1 MKKKLFSVLLVGAL
15 AASLVACDSKKKD
28 ADKTPSTVNTEINAD
43 EYAATISANA
53 DVYKTFVS
61 LPDWKGM
68 SVDLAESDYIVEDS
82 DIESY
87 IQSLL
92 EATSTTDVQT
102 TGTTKSGDTIKLDYS
117 GKLDGTAFSGGTAT
131 DASYTI
137 GSGKFIDDLDK
148 GLVGLTVGVETDI
161 PCTFPESYQNSD
173 LAGKQVVF
181 TVTVKEIDVTVVPE
195 LTDEWVT
202 ENSSKLGVQDQTLST
217 VDDLRAYVKDYL
229 NTQASSSRSSEV
241 FDTAYSQ
248 MTDGLDVSDYPS
260 EELSDLLKTLNS
272 NVDAEYE
279 SYSSSYSSKEQYLKS
294 VYNFDS
300 LDAFNDYA
308 DSYGISDL
316 DTYKKSVYGF
326 DSIDAFNEYATSSAQ
341 QYLLQ
346 KMIITMI
353 AADNN
358 ITVEADEINSTG
370 EELASYY
377 GYDDYQEILDTYG
390 REMNSEIGY
399 QVLYQKVV
407 EFVCDNVTVNDTSST
422 AE

>member
-15 AASLVACDSKKKD
+15 AASLVACDSKKKEV
-28 ADKTPSTVNTEINAD
+28 DKTPSTVNTEINAD
-43 EYAATISANA
+43 EYAATITDNA
-53 DVYKTFVS
+53 GIYKTFVTLS
-61 LPDWKGM
+61 DWKGM
-68 SVDLAESDYIVEDS
+68 SVDLAESDYKVTDSDVED
-82 DIESY
+82 Y

-92 EATSTTDVQT
+92 EATATTDAQT

-195 LTDEWVT
+195 LNDEWVT
-202 ENSSKLGVQDQTLST
+202 ANASKLGVSDAELTN
-217 VDDLRAYVKDYL
+217 VEDLRAYVKNYL
-229 NTQASSSRSSEV
+229 ETQAASNRSSTV
-241 FDTAYSQ
+241 FETAYSQ
-248 MTDGLDVSDYPS
+248 MSDGLDVSEYPS
-260 EELSDLLKTLNS
+260 EELADLLNTLNNNIDS
-272 NVDAEYE
+272 EYQ
-279 SYSSSYSSKEQYLKS
+279 SYSSSYSSKEDYLKS
-294 VYNFDS
+294 AYKFES
-300 LDAFNDYA
+300 L
-308 DSYGISDL
+308 
-316 DTYKKSVYGF
+316 
-326 DSIDAFNEYATSSAQ
+326 DAFNEYADNYAK

-358 ITVEADEINSTG
+358 ITVSADDINSTG

-377 GYDDYQEILDTYG
+377 GYNDYQEILDTYG
-390 REMNSEIGY
+390 KTMNAEIGY

-407 EFVCDNVTVNDTSST
+407 EFVCDNVTINDTSST
-422 AE
+422 EQ

>member
-15 AASLVACDSKKKD
+15 AASLVACDSKKKEV
-28 ADKTPSTVNTEINAD
+28 DKTPSTVNTEINAD
-43 EYAATISANA
+43 EYAATITDNA
-53 DVYKTFVS
+53 GIYKTFVS
-61 LPDWKGM
+61 LSDWKGM
-68 SVDLAESDYIVEDS
+68 SVDLAESDYKVTDSDVED
-82 DIESY
+82 Y

-92 EATSTTDVQT
+92 EATATTDAQT

-181 TVTVKEIDVTVVPE
+181 TVTVKEIDVKVVPE
-195 LTDEWVT
+195 LNDEWVT
-202 ENSSKLGVQDQTLST
+202 ANASKLGVSDAELTN
-217 VDDLRAYVKDYL
+217 VDDLRAYVKNYL
-229 NTQASSSRSSEV
+229 ETQAASNRSSTV
-241 FDTAYSQ
+241 FETAYSQ
-248 MTDGLDVSDYPS
+248 MSDGLDVSEYPS
-260 EELSDLLKTLNS
+260 EELADLLKTLNNNIDS
-272 NVDAEYE
+272 EYQ
-279 SYSSSYSSKEQYLKS
+279 SYSSSYSSKEDYLKS
-294 VYNFDS
+294 
-300 LDAFNDYA
+300 A
-308 DSYGISDL
+308 
-316 DTYKKSVYGF
+316 YKFESM
-326 DSIDAFNEYATSSAQ
+326 DAFNEYADNYAK

-358 ITVEADEINSTG
+358 ITVSEDDINSTG

-377 GYDDYQEILDTYG
+377 GYNDYQEILDTYG
-390 REMNSEIGY
+390 KSMNAEIGY

-407 EFVCDNVTVNDTSST
+407 EFVCDNVTINDTSST
-422 AE
+422 EQ

>member
-15 AASLVACDSKKKD
+15 AASLVACDSKKKE
-28 ADKTPSTVNTEINAD
+28 ADKTPSTVNSEINAD
-43 EYAATISANA
+43 EYAATITDNA
-53 DVYKTFVS
+53 GIYKTFVS
-61 LPDWKGM
+61 LSDWKGM
-68 SVDLAESDYIVEDS
+68 SVDLAESDYKVTDSDVED
-82 DIESY
+82 Y

-92 EATSTTDVQT
+92 EATATTDAQT

-181 TVTVKEIDVTVVPE
+181 TVTVKEIDVKVVPE
-195 LTDEWVT
+195 LNDEWVT
-202 ENSSKLGVQDQTLST
+202 ANASKLGVSDAELTN
-217 VDDLRAYVKDYL
+217 VEDLRAYVKNYL
-229 NTQASSSRSSEV
+229 ETQAASNRSSTV
-241 FDTAYSQ
+241 FETAYSQ
-248 MTDGLDVSDYPS
+248 MSDGLDVSEYPS
-260 EELSDLLKTLNS
+260 EELADLLNTLNN
-272 NVDAEYE
+272 NVDSEYQ
-279 SYSSSYSSKEQYLKS
+279 SYSSSYSSKEDYLKS
-294 VYNFDS
+294 AYNFDS
-300 LDAFNDYA
+300 LDAFNEYA
-308 DSYGISDL
+308 D
-316 DTYKKSVYGF
+316 
-326 DSIDAFNEYATSSAQ
+326 NYAK

-358 ITVEADEINSTG
+358 ITVSEDDINSTG

-377 GYDDYQEILDTYG
+377 GYNDYQEILDTYG
-390 REMNSEIGY
+390 KTMNAEIGY

-407 EFVCDNVTVNDTSST
+407 EFVCDNVTINDTSST
-422 AE
+422 EQ

>member
-1 MKKKLFSVLLVGAL
+1 MKKKFMSVMLAATLVVSLVG
-15 AASLVACDSKKKD
+15 CGKKNNNNTATD
-28 ADKTPSTVNTEINAD
+28 ADDTSNKAITAE
-43 EYAATISANA
+43 EYNATIASNA
-53 DVYKTFVS
+53 AVYKKYIT
-61 LPDWKGM
+61 LPEYKGIAV
-68 SVDLAESDYIVEDS
+68 SVDKSSLTVSDDDVETYIS
-82 DIESY
+82 NILS
-87 IQSLL
+87 SH
-92 EATSTTDVQT
+92 ATSEQVTE
-102 TGTTKSGDTIKLDYS
+102 GTTASGDTISLDYS
-117 GKLDGTAFSGGTAT
+117 GKLDGVAFSGGTAT
-131 DASYTI
+131 DVSYTI
-137 GSGKFIDDLDK
+137 GSGKFITDLDQ
-148 GLVGLTVGVETDI
+148 GLIGLNVGQEYDI

-308 DSYGISDL
+308 DSYA
-316 DTYKKSVYGF
+316 K
-326 DSIDAFNEYATSSAQ
+326 

-377 GYDDYQEILDTYG
+377 GYNDYQEILDTYG

>member
-15 AASLVACDSKKKD
+15 AASLVACDSKKKE
-28 ADKTPSTVNTEINAD
+28 ADKTPSTVNSEINAD
-43 EYAATISANA
+43 EYAATITDNA
-53 DVYKTFVS
+53 GIYKTFVS
-61 LPDWKGM
+61 LSDWKGM
-68 SVDLAESDYIVEDS
+68 SVDLAESDYKVTDSDVED
-82 DIESY
+82 Y

-92 EATSTTDVQT
+92 EATATTDAQT

-181 TVTVKEIDVTVVPE
+181 TVTVKEIDVKVVPE
-195 LTDEWVT
+195 LNDEWVT
-202 ENSSKLGVQDQTLST
+202 ANASKLGISDAELTN
-217 VDDLRAYVKDYL
+217 VDDLRAYVKNYL
-229 NTQASSSRSSEV
+229 ETQAASNRSSTV
-241 FDTAYSQ
+241 FETAYSQ
-248 MTDGLDVSDYPS
+248 MSDGLDVSEYPS
-260 EELSDLLKTLNS
+260 EELADLLKTLNNNIDS
-272 NVDAEYE
+272 EYQ
-279 SYSSSYSSKEQYLKS
+279 SYSSSYSSKEDYLKS
-294 VYNFDS
+294 
-300 LDAFNDYA
+300 A
-308 DSYGISDL
+308 
-316 DTYKKSVYGF
+316 YKFESM
-326 DSIDAFNEYATSSAQ
+326 DAFNEYADNYAK

-358 ITVEADEINSTG
+358 ITVSEDDINSTG

-377 GYDDYQEILDTYG
+377 GYNDYQEILDTYG
-390 REMNSEIGY
+390 KSMNAEIGY

-407 EFVCDNVTVNDTSST
+407 EFVCDNVTINDTSST
-422 AE
+422 EQ

>member
-1 MKKKLFSVLLVGAL
+1 MDLGAKPGIPALSLIKISVVDGAVSVAEYL
-15 AASLVACDSKKKD
+15 GNHVRACSLKGFGAVIL
-28 ADKTPSTVNTEINAD
+28 TV
-43 EYAATISANA
+43 
-53 DVYKTFVS
+53 
-61 LPDWKGM
+61 
-68 SVDLAESDYIVEDS
+68 
-82 DIESY
+82 
-87 IQSLL
+87 
-92 EATSTTDVQT
+92 
-102 TGTTKSGDTIKLDYS
+102 
-117 GKLDGTAFSGGTAT
+117 
-131 DASYTI
+131 

-308 DSYGISDL
+308 DSYA
-316 DTYKKSVYGF
+316 K
-326 DSIDAFNEYATSSAQ
+326 

-377 GYDDYQEILDTYG
+377 GYNDYQEILDTYG

>member
-15 AASLVACDSKKKD
+15 AASLVACDSKKKEV
-28 ADKTPSTVNTEINAD
+28 DKTPSTVNTEINAD
-43 EYAATISANA
+43 EYAATITDNA
-53 DVYKTFVS
+53 GIYKTFVS
-61 LPDWKGM
+61 LSDWKGM
-68 SVDLAESDYIVEDS
+68 SVDLAESDYKVTDSDVED
-82 DIESY
+82 Y

-92 EATSTTDVQT
+92 EATATTDAQT
-102 TGTTKSGDTIKLDYS
+102 TGTTQSGDTIKLDYS

-195 LTDEWVT
+195 LNDEWVT
-202 ENSSKLGVQDQTLST
+202 ANASKLGVSDAELTN
-217 VDDLRAYVKDYL
+217 VEDLRAYVKNYL
-229 NTQASSSRSSEV
+229 ETQAASNRSSTV
-241 FDTAYSQ
+241 FETAYSQ
-248 MTDGLDVSDYPS
+248 MSDGLDVSEYPS
-260 EELSDLLKTLNS
+260 EELADLLNTLNN
-272 NVDAEYE
+272 NVDSEYQ
-279 SYSSSYSSKEQYLKS
+279 SYSSSYSSKEDYLKS
-294 VYNFDS
+294 AYNFDS
-300 LDAFNDYA
+300 LDAFNEYA
-308 DSYGISDL
+308 D
-316 DTYKKSVYGF
+316 
-326 DSIDAFNEYATSSAQ
+326 NYAK

-358 ITVEADEINSTG
+358 ITVSEDDINSTG

-377 GYDDYQEILDTYG
+377 GYNDYQEILDTYG
-390 REMNSEIGY
+390 KTMNAEIGY

-407 EFVCDNVTVNDTSST
+407 EFVCDNVTINDTSS
-422 AE
+422 AEQ

>member
-15 AASLVACDSKKKD
+15 AASLVACDSKKKEV
-28 ADKTPSTVNTEINAD
+28 DKTPSTVNTEINAD
-43 EYAATISANA
+43 EYAATITDNA
-53 DVYKTFVS
+53 GIYKTFVS
-61 LPDWKGM
+61 LSDWKGM
-68 SVDLAESDYIVEDS
+68 SVDLAESDYKVTDSDVED
-82 DIESY
+82 Y

-92 EATSTTDVQT
+92 EATATTDAQT

-181 TVTVKEIDVTVVPE
+181 TVTVKEIDVKVVPE

-229 NTQASSSRSSEV
+229 NTQASSSKSSEV

-308 DSYGISDL
+308 DSYA
-316 DTYKKSVYGF
+316 K
-326 DSIDAFNEYATSSAQ
+326 

-377 GYDDYQEILDTYG
+377 GYNDYQEILDTYG

-407 EFVCDNVTVNDTSST
+407 EFVCNNVTVNDTSST

>member
-15 AASLVACDSKKKD
+15 AASLVACDSKKKEV
-28 ADKTPSTVNTEINAD
+28 DKTPSTVNTEINAD
-43 EYAATISANA
+43 EYAATITDNA
-53 DVYKTFVS
+53 GIYKTFVS
-61 LPDWKGM
+61 LSDWKGM
-68 SVDLAESDYIVEDS
+68 SVDLAESDYKVTDSDVED
-82 DIESY
+82 Y

-92 EATSTTDVQT
+92 EATATTDAQT

-195 LTDEWVT
+195 LNDEWVT
-202 ENSSKLGVQDQTLST
+202 ANASKLGVSDAELTN
-217 VDDLRAYVKDYL
+217 VEDLRAYVKNYL
-229 NTQASSSRSSEV
+229 ETQAASNRSSTV
-241 FDTAYSQ
+241 FETAYSQ
-248 MTDGLDVSDYPS
+248 MSDGLDVSEYPS
-260 EELSDLLKTLNS
+260 EELADLLNTLNN
-272 NVDAEYE
+272 NVDSEYQ
-279 SYSSSYSSKEQYLKS
+279 SYSSSYSSKEDYLKS
-294 VYNFDS
+294 AYKFES
-300 LDAFNDYA
+300 LN
-308 DSYGISDL
+308 
-316 DTYKKSVYGF
+316 
-326 DSIDAFNEYATSSAQ
+326 AFNEYADNYAK

-358 ITVEADEINSTG
+358 ITVSADDINSTG

-377 GYDDYQEILDTYG
+377 GYNDYQEILDTYG
-390 REMNSEIGY
+390 KTMNAEIGY

-407 EFVCDNVTVNDTSST
+407 EFVCDNVTINDTSST
-422 AE
+422 EQ

>member
-15 AASLVACDSKKKD
+15 AASLVACDSKKKEV
-28 ADKTPSTVNTEINAD
+28 DKTPSTVNTEINAD
-43 EYAATISANA
+43 EYAATITDNA
-53 DVYKTFVS
+53 GIYKTFVS
-61 LPDWKGM
+61 LSDWKGM
-68 SVDLAESDYIVEDS
+68 SVDLAESDYKVTDSDVED
-82 DIESY
+82 Y

-92 EATSTTDVQT
+92 EATATTDAQT

-195 LTDEWVT
+195 LNDEWVT
-202 ENSSKLGVQDQTLST
+202 ANASKLGVSDAELTN
-217 VDDLRAYVKDYL
+217 VEDLRAYVKNYL
-229 NTQASSSRSSEV
+229 ETQAASNRSSTV
-241 FDTAYSQ
+241 FETAYSQ
-248 MTDGLDVSDYPS
+248 MSDGLDVSEYPS
-260 EELSDLLKTLNS
+260 EELADLLKTLNN
-272 NVDAEYE
+272 NVDSEYQ
-279 SYSSSYSSKEQYLKS
+279 SYSSSYSSKEDYLKS
-294 VYNFDS
+294 AYNFDS
-300 LDAFNDYA
+300 LDAFNEYA
-308 DSYGISDL
+308 D
-316 DTYKKSVYGF
+316 
-326 DSIDAFNEYATSSAQ
+326 NYA
-341 QYLLQ
+341 
-346 KMIITMI
+346 MI

-358 ITVEADEINSTG
+358 ITVSADDINSTG

-377 GYDDYQEILDTYG
+377 GYNDYQEILDTYG
-390 REMNSEIGY
+390 KTMNAEIGY

-407 EFVCDNVTVNDTSST
+407 EFVCDNVTINDTSST
-422 AE
+422 EQ

>member
-15 AASLVACDSKKKD
+15 AASLVACDSKKKEV
-28 ADKTPSTVNTEINAD
+28 DKTPSTVNTEINAD
-43 EYAATISANA
+43 EYAATITDNA
-53 DVYKTFVS
+53 GIYKTFVS
-61 LPDWKGM
+61 LSDWKGM
-68 SVDLAESDYIVEDS
+68 SVDLAESDYKVTDSDVED
-82 DIESY
+82 Y

-92 EATSTTDVQT
+92 EATATTDAQT

-195 LTDEWVT
+195 LNDEWVT
-202 ENSSKLGVQDQTLST
+202 ANASKLGVSDAELTN
-217 VDDLRAYVKDYL
+217 VEDLRAYVKNYL
-229 NTQASSSRSSEV
+229 ETQAASNRSSTV
-241 FDTAYSQ
+241 FETAYSQ
-248 MTDGLDVSDYPS
+248 MSDGLDVSEYPS
-260 EELSDLLKTLNS
+260 EELADLLNTLNN
-272 NVDAEYE
+272 NVDLEYQ
-279 SYSSSYSSKEQYLKS
+279 SYSSSYSSKEDYLKS
-294 VYNFDS
+294 AYNFD
-300 LDAFNDYA
+300 L
-308 DSYGISDL
+308 L
-316 DTYKKSVYGF
+316 
-326 DSIDAFNEYATSSAQ
+326 DAFNEYADNYAK

-358 ITVEADEINSTG
+358 ITVSADDINSTG

-377 GYDDYQEILDTYG
+377 GYNDYQEILDTYG
-390 REMNSEIGY
+390 KTMNAEIGY

-407 EFVCDNVTVNDTSST
+407 EFVCDNVTINDTSST
-422 AE
+422 EQ

>member
-15 AASLVACDSKKKD
+15 AASLVACDSKKKEV
-28 ADKTPSTVNTEINAD
+28 DKTPSTVNTEINAD
-43 EYAATISANA
+43 EYAATITDNA
-53 DVYKTFVS
+53 GIYKTFVS
-61 LPDWKGM
+61 LSDWKGM
-68 SVDLAESDYIVEDS
+68 SVDLAESDYKVTDSDVED
-82 DIESY
+82 Y

-92 EATSTTDVQT
+92 EATATTDAQT

-195 LTDEWVT
+195 LNDEWVT
-202 ENSSKLGVQDQTLST
+202 ANASKLGVSDAELTN
-217 VDDLRAYVKDYL
+217 VEDLRAYVKNYL
-229 NTQASSSRSSEV
+229 ETQAASNRSSTV
-241 FDTAYSQ
+241 FETAYSQ
-248 MTDGLDVSDYPS
+248 MSDGLDVSEYPS
-260 EELSDLLKTLNS
+260 EELADLLNTLNN
-272 NVDAEYE
+272 NVDSEYQ
-279 SYSSSYSSKEQYLKS
+279 SYSSSYSSKEDYIKS
-294 VYNFDS
+294 AYKFES
-300 LDAFNDYA
+300 L
-308 DSYGISDL
+308 
-316 DTYKKSVYGF
+316 
-326 DSIDAFNEYATSSAQ
+326 DAFNEYADNYAK

-358 ITVEADEINSTG
+358 ITVSEDDINSTG

-377 GYDDYQEILDTYG
+377 GYNDYQEILDTYG
-390 REMNSEIGY
+390 KTMNAEIGY

-407 EFVCDNVTVNDTSST
+407 EFVCDNVTINDTSST
-422 AE
+422 EQ

>member
-15 AASLVACDSKKKD
+15 AASLVACDSKKKE
-28 ADKTPSTVNTEINAD
+28 ADKTHSTVNSEINAD
-43 EYAATISANA
+43 EYAATITDNA
-53 DVYKTFVS
+53 GIYKTFVS
-61 LPDWKGM
+61 LSDWKGM
-68 SVDLAESDYIVEDS
+68 SVDLAESDYKVTDSDVED
-82 DIESY
+82 Y

-92 EATSTTDVQT
+92 EATATTDAQT

-181 TVTVKEIDVTVVPE
+181 TVTVKEIDVKVVPE
-195 LTDEWVT
+195 LNDEWVT
-202 ENSSKLGVQDQTLST
+202 ANASKLGVSDAELTN
-217 VDDLRAYVKDYL
+217 VDDLRAYVKNYL
-229 NTQASSSRSSEV
+229 ETQAASNRSSTV
-241 FDTAYSQ
+241 FETAYSQ
-248 MTDGLDVSDYPS
+248 MSDGLDVSEYPS
-260 EELSDLLKTLNS
+260 EELADLLKTLNN
-272 NVDAEYE
+272 NVDSEYQ
-279 SYSSSYSSKEQYLKS
+279 SYSSSYSSKEDYLKS
-294 VYNFDS
+294 AYNFDS
-300 LDAFNDYA
+300 LDAFNEYA
-308 DSYGISDL
+308 D
-316 DTYKKSVYGF
+316 
-326 DSIDAFNEYATSSAQ
+326 NYAK

-358 ITVEADEINSTG
+358 ITVSADDINSTG

-377 GYDDYQEILDTYG
+377 GYNDYQEILDTYG
-390 REMNSEIGY
+390 KTMNAEIGY

-407 EFVCDNVTVNDTSST
+407 EFVCDNVTINDTSST
-422 AE
+422 EQ

>member
-15 AASLVACDSKKKD
+15 AASLVACDSKKKEV
-28 ADKTPSTVNTEINAD
+28 DKTPSTVNTEINAD
-43 EYAATISANA
+43 EYAATITDNA
-53 DVYKTFVS
+53 GIYKTFVS
-61 LPDWKGM
+61 LSDWKGM
-68 SVDLAESDYIVEDS
+68 SVDLAESDYKVTDSDVED
-82 DIESY
+82 Y

-92 EATSTTDVQT
+92 EATATTDAQT
-102 TGTTKSGDTIKLDYS
+102 TGITKSGDTIKLDYS

-195 LTDEWVT
+195 LNDEWVT
-202 ENSSKLGVQDQTLST
+202 ANASKLGVSDAELTN
-217 VDDLRAYVKDYL
+217 VEDLRAYVKNYL
-229 NTQASSSRSSEV
+229 ETQAASNRSSTV
-241 FDTAYSQ
+241 FETAYSQ
-248 MTDGLDVSDYPS
+248 MSDGLDVSEYPS
-260 EELSDLLKTLNS
+260 EELADLLNTLNN
-272 NVDAEYE
+272 NVDSEYQ
-279 SYSSSYSSKEQYLKS
+279 SYSSSYSSKEDYLKS
-294 VYNFDS
+294 
-300 LDAFNDYA
+300 A
-308 DSYGISDL
+308 
-316 DTYKKSVYGF
+316 YKFESM
-326 DSIDAFNEYATSSAQ
+326 DAFNEYADNYAK

-358 ITVEADEINSTG
+358 ITVSEDDINSTG

-377 GYDDYQEILDTYG
+377 GYNDYQEILDTYG
-390 REMNSEIGY
+390 KTMNAEIGY

-407 EFVCDNVTVNDTSST
+407 EFVCDNVTINDTSST
-422 AE
+422 EQ

>member
-15 AASLVACDSKKKD
+15 AASLVACDSKKKEV
-28 ADKTPSTVNTEINAD
+28 DKTPSTVNTEINAD
-43 EYAATISANA
+43 EYAATITDNA
-53 DVYKTFVS
+53 GIYKTFVS
-61 LPDWKGM
+61 LSDWKGM
-68 SVDLAESDYIVEDS
+68 SVDLAESDYKVTDSDVED
-82 DIESY
+82 Y

-92 EATSTTDVQT
+92 EATATTDAQT

-195 LTDEWVT
+195 LNDEWVT
-202 ENSSKLGVQDQTLST
+202 ANASKLGVSDAELTN
-217 VDDLRAYVKDYL
+217 VEDLRAYVKNYL
-229 NTQASSSRSSEV
+229 ETQAASNRSSTV
-241 FDTAYSQ
+241 FEAAYSQ
-248 MTDGLDVSDYPS
+248 MSDGLDVSEYPS
-260 EELSDLLKTLNS
+260 EELADLLKTLNNNIDS
-272 NVDAEYE
+272 EYQ
-279 SYSSSYSSKEQYLKS
+279 SYSSSYSSKEDYLKS
-294 VYNFDS
+294 
-300 LDAFNDYA
+300 A
-308 DSYGISDL
+308 
-316 DTYKKSVYGF
+316 YKFESM
-326 DSIDAFNEYATSSAQ
+326 DAFNEYADNYAK

-358 ITVEADEINSTG
+358 ITVSADDINSTG

-377 GYDDYQEILDTYG
+377 GYNDYQEILDTYG
-390 REMNSEIGY
+390 KTMNAEIGY

-407 EFVCDNVTVNDTSST
+407 EFVCDNVTINDTSST
-422 AE
+422 EQ

>member
-15 AASLVACDSKKKD
+15 AASLVACDSKKKE
-28 ADKTPSTVNTEINAD
+28 ADKTPSTVNSEINAD
-43 EYAATISANA
+43 EYAATITDNA
-53 DVYKTFVS
+53 GIYKTFVS
-61 LPDWKGM
+61 LSDWKGM
-68 SVDLAESDYIVEDS
+68 SVDLAESDYKVTDSDVED
-82 DIESY
+82 Y

-92 EATSTTDVQT
+92 EATATTDAQT

-181 TVTVKEIDVTVVPE
+181 TVTVKEIDVKVVPE
-195 LTDEWVT
+195 LNDEWVT
-202 ENSSKLGVQDQTLST
+202 ANASKLGVSDAELTN
-217 VDDLRAYVKDYL
+217 VEDLRAYVKNYL
-229 NTQASSSRSSEV
+229 ETQAASNRSSTV
-241 FDTAYSQ
+241 FETAYSQ
-248 MTDGLDVSDYPS
+248 MSDGLDVSEYPS
-260 EELSDLLKTLNS
+260 EELADLLKTLNNNIDS
-272 NVDAEYE
+272 EYQ
-279 SYSSSYSSKEQYLKS
+279 SYSSSYSSKEDYLKS
-294 VYNFDS
+294 
-300 LDAFNDYA
+300 A
-308 DSYGISDL
+308 
-316 DTYKKSVYGF
+316 YKFESM
-326 DSIDAFNEYATSSAQ
+326 DAFNEYADNYAK

-358 ITVEADEINSTG
+358 ITVSEDDINSTG

-377 GYDDYQEILDTYG
+377 GYNDYQEILDTYG
-390 REMNSEIGY
+390 KSMNAEIGY

-407 EFVCDNVTVNDTSST
+407 EFVCDNVTINDTSST
-422 AE
+422 EQ

>member
-15 AASLVACDSKKKD
+15 AASLVACDSKKKEV
-28 ADKTPSTVNTEINAD
+28 DKTPSTVNTEINAD
-43 EYAATISANA
+43 EYAATITDNA
-53 DVYKTFVS
+53 GIYKTFVS
-61 LPDWKGM
+61 LSDWKGM
-68 SVDLAESDYIVEDS
+68 SVDLAESDYKVTDSDVED
-82 DIESY
+82 Y

-92 EATSTTDVQT
+92 EATATTDAQT

-181 TVTVKEIDVTVVPE
+181 TVTVKEIDVKVVPE
-195 LTDEWVT
+195 LNDEWVT
-202 ENSSKLGVQDQTLST
+202 ANASKLGVSDAELTN
-217 VDDLRAYVKDYL
+217 VDDLRAYVKNYL
-229 NTQASSSRSSEV
+229 ETQAASNRSSTV
-241 FDTAYSQ
+241 FETAYSQ
-248 MTDGLDVSDYPS
+248 MSDGLDVSEYPS
-260 EELSDLLKTLNS
+260 EELADLLKTLNN
-272 NVDAEYE
+272 NVDSEYQ
-279 SYSSSYSSKEQYLKS
+279 SYSSSYSSKEEYIKS
-294 VYNFDS
+294 
-300 LDAFNDYA
+300 A
-308 DSYGISDL
+308 
-316 DTYKKSVYGF
+316 YKFESM
-326 DSIDAFNEYATSSAQ
+326 DAFNEYADNYAK

-358 ITVEADEINSTG
+358 ITVSEDDINSTG

-377 GYDDYQEILDTYG
+377 GYNDYQEILDPYG
-390 REMNSEIGY
+390 KSMNAEIGY

-407 EFVCDNVTVNDTSST
+407 EFVCDNVTINDTSST
-422 AE
+422 EQ

>member
-15 AASLVACDSKKKD
+15 AASLVACDSKKKEV
-28 ADKTPSTVNTEINAD
+28 DKTPSTVNTEINAD
-43 EYAATISANA
+43 EYAATITDNA
-53 DVYKTFVS
+53 GIYKTFVS
-61 LPDWKGM
+61 LSDWKGM
-68 SVDLAESDYIVEDS
+68 SVDLAESDYKVTDSDVED
-82 DIESY
+82 Y

-92 EATSTTDVQT
+92 EATATTDAQT

-181 TVTVKEIDVTVVPE
+181 TVTVKEIDVTVVPK
-195 LTDEWVT
+195 LNDEWVT
-202 ENSSKLGVQDQTLST
+202 ANASKLGVSDAELTN
-217 VDDLRAYVKDYL
+217 VEDLRAYVKNYL
-229 NTQASSSRSSEV
+229 ETQAASNRSSTV
-241 FDTAYSQ
+241 FETAYSQ
-248 MTDGLDVSDYPS
+248 MSDGLDVSEYPS
-260 EELSDLLKTLNS
+260 EELADLLNTLNN
-272 NVDAEYE
+272 NVDSEYQ
-279 SYSSSYSSKEQYLKS
+279 SYSSSYSSKEDYLKS
-294 VYNFDS
+294 AYKFES
-300 LDAFNDYA
+300 L
-308 DSYGISDL
+308 
-316 DTYKKSVYGF
+316 
-326 DSIDAFNEYATSSAQ
+326 DAFNEYADNYAK

-358 ITVEADEINSTG
+358 ITVSADDINSTG

-377 GYDDYQEILDTYG
+377 GYNDYQEILDTYG
-390 REMNSEIGY
+390 KTMNAEIGY

-407 EFVCDNVTVNDTSST
+407 EFVCDNVTINDTSST
-422 AE
+422 EQ

>member
-15 AASLVACDSKKKD
+15 AASLVACDSKKKEV
-28 ADKTPSTVNTEINAD
+28 DKTPSTVNTEINAD
-43 EYAATISANA
+43 EYAATITDNA
-53 DVYKTFVS
+53 SIYKTFVS
-61 LPDWKGM
+61 LSDWKGM
-68 SVDLAESDYIVEDS
+68 SVDLSESDYKVTDSDVED
-82 DIESY
+82 Y

-92 EATSTTDVQT
+92 EATATTDAQT

-195 LTDEWVT
+195 LNDEWVT
-202 ENSSKLGVQDQTLST
+202 ANASKLGVSDAELTN
-217 VDDLRAYVKDYL
+217 VEDLRAYVKNYL
-229 NTQASSSRSSEV
+229 ETQAASNRSSTV
-241 FDTAYSQ
+241 FETAYSQ
-248 MTDGLDVSDYPS
+248 MSDGLDVSEYPS
-260 EELSDLLKTLNS
+260 EELADLLNTLNNNIDS
-272 NVDAEYE
+272 EYQ
-279 SYSSSYSSKEQYLKS
+279 SYSSSYSSKEDYLKS
-294 VYNFDS
+294 AYKFES
-300 LDAFNDYA
+300 L
-308 DSYGISDL
+308 
-316 DTYKKSVYGF
+316 
-326 DSIDAFNEYATSSAQ
+326 DAFNEYADNYAK

-358 ITVEADEINSTG
+358 ITVSADDINSTG

-377 GYDDYQEILDTYG
+377 GYNDYQEILDTYG
-390 REMNSEIGY
+390 KTMNAEIGY

-407 EFVCDNVTVNDTSST
+407 EFVCDNVTINDTSST
-422 AE
+422 EQ

>member
-15 AASLVACDSKKKD
+15 AASLVACDSKKKE
-28 ADKTPSTVNTEINAD
+28 ADKTPSTVNSEINAD
-43 EYAATISANA
+43 EYAATITDNA
-53 DVYKTFVS
+53 GIYKTFVS
-61 LPDWKGM
+61 LSDWKGM
-68 SVDLAESDYIVEDS
+68 SVDLAESDYKVTDSDVED
-82 DIESY
+82 Y

-92 EATSTTDVQT
+92 EATATTDAQT

-181 TVTVKEIDVTVVPE
+181 TVTVKEIDVKVVPE
-195 LTDEWVT
+195 LNDEWVT
-202 ENSSKLGVQDQTLST
+202 ANASKLGVSDAELTN
-217 VDDLRAYVKDYL
+217 VEDLRAYVKNYL
-229 NTQASSSRSSEV
+229 ETQAASNRSSTV
-241 FDTAYSQ
+241 FETAYSQ
-248 MTDGLDVSDYPS
+248 MSDGLDVSEYPS
-260 EELSDLLKTLNS
+260 EELADLLNTLNNNIDS
-272 NVDAEYE
+272 EYQ
-279 SYSSSYSSKEQYLKS
+279 SYSSSYSSKEDYLKS
-294 VYNFDS
+294 AYNFDS
-300 LDAFNDYA
+300 LDAFNEYA
-308 DSYGISDL
+308 D
-316 DTYKKSVYGF
+316 
-326 DSIDAFNEYATSSAQ
+326 NYAK

-358 ITVEADEINSTG
+358 ITVSADDINSTG

-377 GYDDYQEILDTYG
+377 GYNDYQEILDTYG
-390 REMNSEIGY
+390 KTMNAEIGY

-407 EFVCDNVTVNDTSST
+407 EFVCDNVTINDTSST
-422 AE
+422 EQ

>member
-15 AASLVACDSKKKD
+15 AASLVACDSKKKEV
-28 ADKTPSTVNTEINAD
+28 DKTPSTVNTEINAD
-43 EYAATISANA
+43 EYAATITDNA
-53 DVYKTFVS
+53 GIYKTFVS
-61 LPDWKGM
+61 LSDWKGM
-68 SVDLAESDYIVEDS
+68 SVDLAESDYKVTDSDVED
-82 DIESY
+82 Y

-92 EATSTTDVQT
+92 EATATTDAQT

-195 LTDEWVT
+195 LNDEWVT
-202 ENSSKLGVQDQTLST
+202 ANASKLGVSDAELTN
-217 VDDLRAYVKDYL
+217 VEDLRAYVKNYL
-229 NTQASSSRSSEV
+229 ETQAASNRSSTV
-241 FDTAYSQ
+241 FETAYSQ
-248 MTDGLDVSDYPS
+248 MSDGLDVSEYPS
-260 EELSDLLKTLNS
+260 EELADLLNTLNN
-272 NVDAEYE
+272 NVDSEYQ
-279 SYSSSYSSKEQYLKS
+279 SYSSSYSSKEDYLKS
-294 VYNFDS
+294 AYNFDS
-300 LDAFNDYA
+300 LDAFNKYA
-308 DSYGISDL
+308 D
-316 DTYKKSVYGF
+316 
-326 DSIDAFNEYATSSAQ
+326 NYAK

-358 ITVEADEINSTG
+358 ITVSADDINSTG

-377 GYDDYQEILDTYG
+377 GYNDYQEILDTYG
-390 REMNSEIGY
+390 KTMNAEIGY

-407 EFVCDNVTVNDTSST
+407 EFVCDNVTINDTSST
-422 AE
+422 EQ

>member
-15 AASLVACDSKKKD
+15 AASLVACDSKKKEV
-28 ADKTPSTVNTEINAD
+28 DKTPSTVNTEINAD
-43 EYAATISANA
+43 EYAATITDNA
-53 DVYKTFVS
+53 GIYKTFVS
-61 LPDWKGM
+61 LSDWKGM
-68 SVDLAESDYIVEDS
+68 SVDLAESDYKVTDSDVED
-82 DIESY
+82 Y

-92 EATSTTDVQT
+92 EATATTDAQT

-181 TVTVKEIDVTVVPE
+181 TVTVKEIDVKVVPE
-195 LTDEWVT
+195 LNDEWVT
-202 ENSSKLGVQDQTLST
+202 ANSSKLGVSDAELTN
-217 VDDLRAYVKDYL
+217 VEDLRAYVKNYL
-229 NTQASSSRSSEV
+229 ETQAASNRSSTV
-241 FDTAYSQ
+241 FETAYSQ
-248 MTDGLDVSDYPS
+248 MSDGLDVSEYPS
-260 EELSDLLKTLNS
+260 EELADLLKTLNN
-272 NVDAEYE
+272 NVDSEYQ
-279 SYSSSYSSKEQYLKS
+279 SYSSSYSSKEEYIKS
-294 VYNFDS
+294 
-300 LDAFNDYA
+300 A
-308 DSYGISDL
+308 
-316 DTYKKSVYGF
+316 YKFESM
-326 DSIDAFNEYATSSAQ
+326 DAFNEYADNYAK

-358 ITVEADEINSTG
+358 ITVSEDDINSTG

-377 GYDDYQEILDTYG
+377 GYNDYQEILDTYG
-390 REMNSEIGY
+390 KSMNAEIGY

-407 EFVCDNVTVNDTSST
+407 EFVCDNVTINDTSST
-422 AE
+422 EQ

>member
-15 AASLVACDSKKKD
+15 AASLVACDSKKKEV
-28 ADKTPSTVNTEINAD
+28 DKTPSTVNTEINAD
-43 EYAATISANA
+43 EYAATITDNA
-53 DVYKTFVS
+53 GIYKTFVTLS
-61 LPDWKGM
+61 DWKGM
-68 SVDLAESDYIVEDS
+68 SVDLAESDYKVTDSDVED
-82 DIESY
+82 Y

-92 EATSTTDVQT
+92 EATATTDAQT

-181 TVTVKEIDVTVVPE
+181 TVTVKEIDVKVVPE
-195 LTDEWVT
+195 LNDEWVT
-202 ENSSKLGVQDQTLST
+202 ANSSKLGVSDAELTN
-217 VDDLRAYVKDYL
+217 VEDLRAYVKNYL
-229 NTQASSSRSSEV
+229 ETQAASNRSSTV
-241 FDTAYSQ
+241 FETAYSQ
-248 MTDGLDVSDYPS
+248 MSDGLDVSEYPS
-260 EELSDLLKTLNS
+260 EELADLLKTLNN
-272 NVDAEYE
+272 NVDSEYQ
-279 SYSSSYSSKEQYLKS
+279 SYSSSYSSKEEYIKS
-294 VYNFDS
+294 
-300 LDAFNDYA
+300 A
-308 DSYGISDL
+308 
-316 DTYKKSVYGF
+316 YKFESM
-326 DSIDAFNEYATSSAQ
+326 DAFNEYADNYAK

-358 ITVEADEINSTG
+358 ITVTEDDINSTG

-377 GYDDYQEILDTYG
+377 GYNDYQEILDTYG
-390 REMNSEIGY
+390 KTMNAEIGY

-407 EFVCDNVTVNDTSST
+407 EFVCDNVTINDTSST
-422 AE
+422 EQ

>member
-1 MKKKLFSVLLVGAL
+1 M
-15 AASLVACDSKKKD
+15 
-28 ADKTPSTVNTEINAD
+28 
-43 EYAATISANA
+43 
-53 DVYKTFVS
+53 
-61 LPDWKGM
+61 
-68 SVDLAESDYIVEDS
+68 
-82 DIESY
+82 
-87 IQSLL
+87 
-92 EATSTTDVQT
+92 QT

-308 DSYGISDL
+308 DSYA
-316 DTYKKSVYGF
+316 K
-326 DSIDAFNEYATSSAQ
+326 

>member
-1 MKKKLFSVLLVGAL
+1 MLLVGAL
-15 AASLVACDSKKKD
+15 AASLVACDSKKKEV
-28 ADKTPSTVNTEINAD
+28 DKTPSTVNTEINAD
-43 EYAATISANA
+43 EYAATITDNA
-53 DVYKTFVS
+53 GIYKTFVS
-61 LPDWKGM
+61 LSDWKGM
-68 SVDLAESDYIVEDS
+68 SVDLAESDYKVTDSDVED
-82 DIESY
+82 Y

-92 EATSTTDVQT
+92 EATATTDAQT

-181 TVTVKEIDVTVVPE
+181 TVTVKEIDVKVVPE
-195 LTDEWVT
+195 LNDEWVT
-202 ENSSKLGVQDQTLST
+202 ANASKLGVSDAELTN
-217 VDDLRAYVKDYL
+217 VDDLRAYVKNYL
-229 NTQASSSRSSEV
+229 ETQAASNRSSTV
-241 FDTAYSQ
+241 FETAYSQ
-248 MTDGLDVSDYPS
+248 MSDGLDVSEYPS
-260 EELSDLLKTLNS
+260 EELADLLKTLNNNIDS
-272 NVDAEYE
+272 EYQ
-279 SYSSSYSSKEQYLKS
+279 SYSSSYSSKEDYLKS
-294 VYNFDS
+294 
-300 LDAFNDYA
+300 A
-308 DSYGISDL
+308 
-316 DTYKKSVYGF
+316 YKFESM
-326 DSIDAFNEYATSSAQ
+326 DAFNEYADNYAK

-358 ITVEADEINSTG
+358 ITVSEDDINSTG

-377 GYDDYQEILDTYG
+377 GYNDYQEILDTYG
-390 REMNSEIGY
+390 KSMNAEIGY

-407 EFVCDNVTVNDTSST
+407 EFVCDNVTINDTSST
-422 AE
+422 EQ

>member
-173 LAGKQVVF
+173 LAGKQV
-181 TVTVKEIDVTVVPE
+181 
-195 LTDEWVT
+195 T

-308 DSYGISDL
+308 DSYA
-316 DTYKKSVYGF
+316 K
-326 DSIDAFNEYATSSAQ
+326 

-377 GYDDYQEILDTYG
+377 GYNDYQEILDTYG

>member
-15 AASLVACDSKKKD
+15 AASLVACDSKKKEV
-28 ADKTPSTVNTEINAD
+28 DKTPSTVNSEINAD
-43 EYAATISANA
+43 EYAATITDNA
-53 DVYKTFVS
+53 GIYKKFVS
-61 LPDWKGM
+61 LSDWKGM
-68 SVDLAESDYIVEDS
+68 SVDLAEADYKVTDSDVED
-82 DIESY
+82 Y

-92 EATSTTDVQT
+92 EATATTDAQT

-148 GLVGLTVGVETDI
+148 GLLGLTVGVETDI

-195 LTDEWVT
+195 LNDEWVT
-202 ENSSKLGVQDQTLST
+202 ANASKLGVSDAELTN
-217 VDDLRAYVKDYL
+217 VEDLRAYVKNYL
-229 NTQASSSRSSEV
+229 ETQAASNRSSTV
-241 FDTAYSQ
+241 FETAYSQ
-248 MTDGLDVSDYPS
+248 MSDGLDVSEYPS
-260 EELSDLLKTLNS
+260 EELADLLNTLNN
-272 NVDAEYE
+272 NVDSEYQ
-279 SYSSSYSSKEQYLKS
+279 SYSSSYSSKEDYLKS
-294 VYNFDS
+294 AYKFDS
-300 LDAFNDYA
+300 LDAFNEYA
-308 DSYGISDL
+308 D
-316 DTYKKSVYGF
+316 
-326 DSIDAFNEYATSSAQ
+326 NYAK

-358 ITVEADEINSTG
+358 ITVSADDINSTG

-377 GYDDYQEILDTYG
+377 GYNDYQEILDTYG
-390 REMNSEIGY
+390 KTMNAEIGY

-407 EFVCDNVTVNDTSST
+407 EFVCDNVTINDTSST
-422 AE
+422 EQ

>member
-15 AASLVACDSKKKD
+15 AASLVACDSKKKEV
-28 ADKTPSTVNTEINAD
+28 DKTPSTVNTEINAD
-43 EYAATISANA
+43 EYAATITDNA
-53 DVYKTFVS
+53 GIYKTFVTLS
-61 LPDWKGM
+61 DWKGM
-68 SVDLAESDYIVEDS
+68 SVDLAESDYKVTDSDVED
-82 DIESY
+82 Y

-92 EATSTTDVQT
+92 EATATTDAQT

-181 TVTVKEIDVTVVPE
+181 TVTVKEIDVKVVPE
-195 LTDEWVT
+195 LNDEWVT
-202 ENSSKLGVQDQTLST
+202 ANSSKLGVSDAELTN
-217 VDDLRAYVKDYL
+217 VEDLRAYVKNYL
-229 NTQASSSRSSEV
+229 ETQAASNRSSTV
-241 FDTAYSQ
+241 FETAYSQ
-248 MTDGLDVSDYPS
+248 MSDGLDVSEYPS
-260 EELSDLLKTLNS
+260 EELADLLKTLNN
-272 NVDAEYE
+272 NVDSEYQ
-279 SYSSSYSSKEQYLKS
+279 SYSSSYSSKEEYIKS
-294 VYNFDS
+294 
-300 LDAFNDYA
+300 A
-308 DSYGISDL
+308 
-316 DTYKKSVYGF
+316 YKFESM
-326 DSIDAFNEYATSSAQ
+326 DAFNEYADNYAK

-358 ITVEADEINSTG
+358 ITVSEDDINSTG

-377 GYDDYQEILDTYG
+377 GYNDYQEILDTYG
-390 REMNSEIGY
+390 KTMNAEIGY

-407 EFVCDNVTVNDTSST
+407 EFVCDNVTINDTSST
-422 AE
+422 EQ

>member
-15 AASLVACDSKKKD
+15 AASLVACDSKKKEV
-28 ADKTPSTVNTEINAD
+28 DKTPSTVNTEINAD
-43 EYAATISANA
+43 EYAATITDNA
-53 DVYKTFVS
+53 GIYKTFVS
-61 LPDWKGM
+61 LSDWKGM
-68 SVDLAESDYIVEDS
+68 SVDLAESDYKVTDSDVED
-82 DIESY
+82 Y

-92 EATSTTDVQT
+92 EATATTDAQT

-195 LTDEWVT
+195 LNDEWVT
-202 ENSSKLGVQDQTLST
+202 ANASKLGVSDAELTN
-217 VDDLRAYVKDYL
+217 VEDLRAYVKNYL
-229 NTQASSSRSSEV
+229 ETHAASNRSSTV
-241 FDTAYSQ
+241 FETAYSQ
-248 MTDGLDVSDYPS
+248 MSDGLDVSEYPS
-260 EELSDLLKTLNS
+260 EELADLLKTLNN
-272 NVDAEYE
+272 NVDSEYQ
-279 SYSSSYSSKEQYLKS
+279 SYSSSYSSKEDYLKS
-294 VYNFDS
+294 AYNFDS
-300 LDAFNDYA
+300 LDAFNEYA
-308 DSYGISDL
+308 D
-316 DTYKKSVYGF
+316 
-326 DSIDAFNEYATSSAQ
+326 NYAK

-358 ITVEADEINSTG
+358 ITVSADDINSTG

-377 GYDDYQEILDTYG
+377 GYNDYQEILDTYG
-390 REMNSEIGY
+390 KTMNAEIGY

-407 EFVCDNVTVNDTSST
+407 EFVCDNVTINDTSST
-422 AE
+422 EQ

>member
-15 AASLVACDSKKKD
+15 AASLVACDSKKKEV
-28 ADKTPSTVNTEINAD
+28 DKTPSTVNTEINAD
-43 EYAATISANA
+43 EYAATITDNA
-53 DVYKTFVS
+53 GIYKTFVS
-61 LPDWKGM
+61 LSDWKGM
-68 SVDLAESDYIVEDS
+68 SVDLAESDYKVTDSDVED
-82 DIESY
+82 Y

-92 EATSTTDVQT
+92 EATATTDAQT

-195 LTDEWVT
+195 LNDEWVT
-202 ENSSKLGVQDQTLST
+202 ANASKLGVSDAELTN
-217 VDDLRAYVKDYL
+217 VDDLRAYVKNYL
-229 NTQASSSRSSEV
+229 ETQAASNRSSTV
-241 FDTAYSQ
+241 FETAYSQ
-248 MTDGLDVSDYPS
+248 MSDGLDVSEYPS
-260 EELSDLLKTLNS
+260 EELADLLKTLNN
-272 NVDAEYE
+272 NVDSEYQ
-279 SYSSSYSSKEQYLKS
+279 SYSSSYSSKEDYLKS
-294 VYNFDS
+294 
-300 LDAFNDYA
+300 A
-308 DSYGISDL
+308 
-316 DTYKKSVYGF
+316 YKFESM
-326 DSIDAFNEYATSSAQ
+326 DAFNEYADNYAK

-358 ITVEADEINSTG
+358 ITVSADDINSTG

-377 GYDDYQEILDTYG
+377 GYNDYQEILDTYG
-390 REMNSEIGY
+390 KTMNAEIGY

-407 EFVCDNVTVNDTSST
+407 EFVCDNVTINDTSST
-422 AE
+422 EQ

>member
-15 AASLVACDSKKKD
+15 AASLVACDSKKKEV
-28 ADKTPSTVNTEINAD
+28 DKTPSTVNTEINAD
-43 EYAATISANA
+43 EYAATITDNA
-53 DVYKTFVS
+53 GIYKTFVTLS
-61 LPDWKGM
+61 DWKGM
-68 SVDLAESDYIVEDS
+68 SVDLAESDYKVTDSDVED
-82 DIESY
+82 Y

-92 EATSTTDVQT
+92 EATATTDAQT

-195 LTDEWVT
+195 LNDEWVT
-202 ENSSKLGVQDQTLST
+202 ANSSKLGVSDAELTN
-217 VDDLRAYVKDYL
+217 VEDLRAYVKNYL
-229 NTQASSSRSSEV
+229 ETQAASNRSSTV
-241 FDTAYSQ
+241 FETAYSQ
-248 MTDGLDVSDYPS
+248 MSDGLDVSEYPS
-260 EELSDLLKTLNS
+260 EELADLLKTLNN
-272 NVDAEYE
+272 NVDSEYQ
-279 SYSSSYSSKEQYLKS
+279 SYSSSYSSKEEYIKS
-294 VYNFDS
+294 
-300 LDAFNDYA
+300 A
-308 DSYGISDL
+308 
-316 DTYKKSVYGF
+316 YKFESM
-326 DSIDAFNEYATSSAQ
+326 DAFNEYADNYAK

-358 ITVEADEINSTG
+358 ITVSEDDINSTG

-377 GYDDYQEILDTYG
+377 GYNDYQEILDTYG
-390 REMNSEIGY
+390 KSMNAEIGY

-407 EFVCDNVTVNDTSST
+407 EFVCDNVTINDTSST
-422 AE
+422 EQ

>member
-15 AASLVACDSKKKD
+15 AASLVACDSKKKE
-28 ADKTPSTVNTEINAD
+28 ADKTPSTVNSEINAD
-43 EYAATISANA
+43 EYAATITDNA
-53 DVYKTFVS
+53 GIYKTFVS
-61 LPDWKGM
+61 LSDWKGM
-68 SVDLAESDYIVEDS
+68 SVDLAESDYKVTDSDVED
-82 DIESY
+82 Y

-92 EATSTTDVQT
+92 EATATTDAQT

-181 TVTVKEIDVTVVPE
+181 TVTVKEIDVKVVPE
-195 LTDEWVT
+195 LNDEWVT
-202 ENSSKLGVQDQTLST
+202 ANASKLGVSDAELTN
-217 VDDLRAYVKDYL
+217 VDDLRAYVKNYL
-229 NTQASSSRSSEV
+229 ETQAASNRSSTV
-241 FDTAYSQ
+241 FETAYSQ
-248 MTDGLDVSDYPS
+248 MSDGLDVSEYPS
-260 EELSDLLKTLNS
+260 EELADLLKTLNNNIDS
-272 NVDAEYE
+272 EYQ
-279 SYSSSYSSKEQYLKS
+279 SYSSSYSSKEDYLKS
-294 VYNFDS
+294 
-300 LDAFNDYA
+300 A
-308 DSYGISDL
+308 
-316 DTYKKSVYGF
+316 YKFESM
-326 DSIDAFNEYATSSAQ
+326 DAFNEYADNYAK

-358 ITVEADEINSTG
+358 ITVSEDDINSTG

-377 GYDDYQEILDTYG
+377 GYNDYQEILDTYG
-390 REMNSEIGY
+390 KTMNAEIGY

-407 EFVCDNVTVNDTSST
+407 EFVCDNVTINDTSST
-422 AE
+422 EQ